1 MIVDLTRL
9 TEEQLWGIQ
18 YARQTRNEQLEREIE
33 GANSRNVFIVEQNKV
48 RREDDQ
54 LPLEPVPTLYTD
66 QSYADFMFVQQCDQ
80 WYTQLIAVKEQ
91 LVLNM
96 ARQLPKEQ
104 MEALL
109 QQFGVPDVIK

>member
-1 MIVDLTRL
+1 MIDLTKL
-9 TEEQLWGIQ
+9 TQEQLWGVQ
-18 YARQTRNEQLEREIE
+18 YARQTRNEQLQGEIE
-33 GANSRNVFIVEQNKV
+33 GATNRNVWIKEQNAI
-48 RREDDQ
+48 RREEAQ

-66 QSYADFMFVQQCDQ
+66 QSYADFIFAQQCNQ
-80 WYTQLIAVKEQ
+80 WYSQLIAVKEQ

-109 QQFGVPDVIK
+109 TQFGVPDVIK